1 MPEVTKVKLSLGESA
16 EIEGLRITFMGG
28 TTVFYNTER
37 EPQGALAFD
46 LEYDGKMEMM
56 NEVEYDWGKPRE
68 VFGFTLRVLNRPEKR
83 PEKLELEVKPPR

>member
-1 MPEVTKVKLSLGESA
+1 MSETTRVELSLGESV

-28 TTVFYNTER
+28 TTVSYNTAR

-46 LEYDGKMEMM
+46 LEYDGKVEMM
-56 NEVEYDWGKPRE
+56 NELEYDWGKPRE

-83 PEKLELEVKPPR
+83 PEKLVLEVTPPR